1 MTTSTASTVP
11 LANNLPGPA
20 QVLTPEVVIV
30 GAGPSGLRAAAD
42 LAPQVS
48 GEVLVL
54 ERESV
59 AGGIPRHSDHLGYGI
74 RDMRKFISG
83 PRYAQILREKA
94 IAAGATIMTNAMA
107 TDWAGERSLN
117 VTAPEGRIRVDARAI
132 VLATG
137 ARERPRPA
145 RLIPGDRA
153 RGVYTTGNLQNVV
166 HLKHRKVGRRAVIIG
181 AELVSWSAAMTLQHV
196 GCRTVLMTTEYPK
209 PDAYLLFHRPGRV
222 VFRTKVAT
230 RTKLVRVIGR
240 PNVEAV
246 EIENLDT
253 GKRRTVRCDT
263 VILTGD
269 WIPDNELA
277 RAAGIPIDPA
287 SKSPL
292 VDTALRTDRP
302 GVFAVGNLLH
312 PVDTADIAALDGA
325 AVAGHVRAYL
335 DGARPGEGRVQLRTE
350 APLRWI
356 APHYVRPGDP
366 APARNRLL
374 LWTDR
379 YISRPTVEV
388 RQDGR
393 TVTTKRLWWPAAP
406 GRVFRVPAG
415 VLRDIDPTG
424 GPVTI
429 AVQQ

>member
-325 AVAGHVRAYL
+325 AVTENVLAYL
-335 DGARPGEGRVQLRTE
+335 GGRLPEPQGTLSAERPFRWV
-350 APLRWI
+350 APSLWNP
-356 APHYVRPGDP
+356 ADP
-366 APARNRLL
+366 APPRHRIL
-374 LWTDR
+374 LW
-379 YISRPTVEV
+379 SEEFVPFPTVV
-388 RQDGR
+388 LRQAGR
-393 TVTTKRLWWPAAP
+393 TIARKRLPWPAAP

-415 VLRDIDPTG
+415 IAKGVDWNA

-429 AVQQ
+429 GLDR